1 MGDPKHTEASE
12 LNMAMETGGRERER
26 DKQTN
31 QCVLACVGL
40 VFSTSPSNPRR
51 LCSGWGIV

>member
-26 DKQTN
+26 QANKP
-31 QCVLACVGL
+31 VCVGMCWL
-40 VFSTSPSNPRR
+40 GLFH
-51 LCSGWGIV
+51 